1 VRHIDTAERRARL
14 GRRHHLAAGTGTD
27 PTGVARDVVALHAT
41 DPSSVYL
48 AVAARM
54 RDAEV
59 AAVERAL
66 YEDRT
71 LIRMLGMRRTM
82 WVVPVELAAVVKES
96 STRAVAARLRR
107 GLVQHLAEAGA
118 TGDADP
124 GAWLAE
130 LEAAAHRALLAR
142 GEAMATELAEDVPG
156 LKTTLLM
163 AEGKKY
169 QAEVRINNRVLGLM
183 AADGLI
189 VRGRPRGSWISSQ
202 YRWSPIEAWLP
213 DGLPTW
219 PVADAQVELV
229 RRWLAA
235 YGPGTAADLKWW
247 TGWTAGEVKRA
258 LAALGPAEVELAG
271 GTTGYVLAEDVE
283 PVEPGAPWVALLPA
297 LDPTVMGWVGR
308 DWYLGAHGPALFD
321 RSGNPGPTVW
331 VDGRIA
337 GGWAQRADGEV
348 VYRLLEDVGS
358 EAGTAVAAAAA
369 RLEKWIGEVRV
380 VPRFR
385 TPLERELTS

>member
-1 VRHIDTAERRARL
+1 MRHIGTAERRARL

-27 PTGVARDVVALHAT
+27 PTSVARDVVALHAT

-54 RDAEV
+54 RDASV

-82 WVVPVELAAVVKES
+82 WVVPVEAAAVVKES
-96 STRAVAARLRR
+96 STKAVAARLRR
-107 GLVQHLAEAGA
+107 DLVRALAEAGA

-124 GAWLAE
+124 AGWLAE

-142 GEAMATELAEDVPG
+142 GDATAADLAEDVPG
-156 LKTTLLM
+156 LKTTLHM
-163 AEGKKY
+163 AEGKSY
-169 QAEVRINNRVLGLM
+169 EAVVRVNNRVLSLM

-189 VRGRPRGSWISSQ
+189 VRGRPRGSWVSSQ
-202 YRWSPIEAWLP
+202 YRWSPIEAWIP
-213 DGLPTW
+213 AGLPAWET
-219 PVADAQVELV
+219 ADAQVELV

-258 LAALGPAEVELAG
+258 LAAVGPEEVELDG
-271 GTTGYVLAEDVE
+271 GATGYVLPGDVE
-283 PVEPGAPWVALLPA
+283 PEPAAGPWVALLPA
-297 LDPTVMGWVGR
+297 LDPTVMGWTGR
-308 DWYLGAHGPALFD
+308 DWYLGGHGPALFD

-337 GGWAQRADGEV
+337 GGWAQRAGGEV
-348 VYRLLEDVGS
+348 VWRLLEDVGS
-358 EAGTAVAAAAA
+358 ETTAAVGEAAA

-380 VPRFR
+380 APRFR

>member
-1 VRHIDTAERRARL
+1 VRRIDTAERRARL

-96 STRAVAARLRR
+96 STKAIVVRERR
-107 GLVQHLAEAGA
+107 RLVQHLTEAGVA
-118 TGDADP
+118 GDDP
-124 GAWLAE
+124 AAWLAE
-130 LEAAAHRALLAR
+130 VEAGTHRALLAR
-142 GEAMATELAEDVPG
+142 GEATAAELAEDEPR
-156 LKTTLLM
+156 LRTALLLAADKPYAAKQNITT
-163 AEGKKY
+163 
-169 QAEVRINNRVLGLM
+169 RVLGLL
-183 AADGLI
+183 AAEGLI
-189 VRGRPRGSWISSQ
+189 VRGRPRGSWVSSQ
-202 YRWSPIEAWLP
+202 YRWSPVEAWLP
-213 DGLPTW
+213 AGLPAWDT
-219 PVADAQVELV
+219 AAAQVELV

-258 LAALGPAEVELAG
+258 LAAVGPAEVALDG
-271 GTTGYVLAEDVE
+271 GGAGYVLPDDLE
-283 PVEPGAPWVALLPA
+283 PVPSDGPWVALLPA

>member
-1 VRHIDTAERRARL
+1 MRRIGVEERRARL
-14 GRRHHLAAGTGTD
+14 GRRHHLAAGAGTD
-27 PTGVARDVVALHAT
+27 PTSVARDVVALHST

-59 AAVERAL
+59 AAIERAL
-66 YEDRT
+66 YEERT
-71 LIRMLGMRRTM
+71 LIRMLGMRRTVF
-82 WVVPVELAAVVKES
+82 VVPVELAAVVKES

-124 GAWLAE
+124 GEWLAE
-130 LEAAAHRALLAR
+130 LEAATHRALQAR

-156 LKTTLLM
+156 LRTTLLL

-213 DGLPTW
+213 AGLPAWST
-219 PVADAQVELV
+219 ADAQVELV

-258 LAALGPAEVELAG
+258 LAAIGPAEVELDG
-271 GTTGYVLAEDVE
+271 GGTGYVLPDDLG
-283 PVEPGAPWVALLPA
+283 PVEPTGPWVALLPA
-297 LDPTVMGWVGR
+297 LDPTVMGWAGR
-308 DWYLGAHGPALFD
+308 DWYLGDHGPALFD
-321 RSGNPGPTVW
+321 GSGNPGPTVW

-358 EAGTAVAAAAA
+358 EAGAAVAAAAA
-369 RLEKWIGEVRV
+369 RLEKWMGEVRV